1 MTRTLISLLFLLITN
16 VVRAQSLSGTVSVVG
31 AENNALATI
40 RITDLNIGTT
50 AKLDGTYHIDG
61 IKPGKHNVEYSFIGH
76 KTVRETVVWN
86 DGEDKVLNV
95 KMVEEP
101 IMLDALFVTPD
112 GSDAARYI
120 LNKVWANAEKKQRK
134 LSSFNANA
142 STVLSFSGFDIV
154 SEFMPAT
161 MRKVILFSA
170 SLVGMKTLVRMILDN
185 PNLHVR
191 ATSKLNHTRGKYTW
205 KDAKIT
211 ECNISATEKEK
222 AMLSEIVDNGNLY
235 DIVYGSD
242 NLLRSKKVKAKL
254 KGSYED
260 RGKFVYVIEG
270 KKGSRQCTMHV
281 VEDSW
286 DVLRM
291 EYKDEME
298 RTIVE
303 CRKAVDGLYLP
314 VSINRRLT
322 FYDKSAK
329 EVMKEIEE
337 NAAER
342 TEKQQKKVEKKA
354 QKFKEKLDNDEAKK
368 ERVDVIRERIKEHG
382 IHIVV
387 NYGTTINFK

>member
-1 MTRTLISLLFLLITN
+1 MTRTIISYLFLLITST
-16 VVRAQSLSGTVSVVG
+16 VMAQSLSGTVSVVG

-50 AKLDGTYHIDG
+50 AKLDGTYRIDG
-61 IKPGKHNVEYSFIGH
+61 IKPGKHNVEFSFIGH

-86 DGEDKVLNV
+86 ANEDKVLDV
-95 KMVEEP
+95 KMIEEP

-142 STVLSFSGFDIV
+142 STVLSFSDFDIV
-154 SEFMPAT
+154 SEFMPPT
-161 MRKVILFSA
+161 MRKLILFSV
-170 SLVGMKTLVRMILDN
+170 SLVGMKTLVKMILDN
-185 PNLHVR
+185 PNLHVK
-191 ATSKLNHTRGKYTW
+191 ATSRLNHTRGKYTW

-211 ECNISATEKEK
+211 ECNIAATEKEK
-222 AMLSEIVDNGNLY
+222 AVLSQIVDNGNLY
-235 DIVYGSD
+235 DIVYGSE

-270 KKGSRQCTMHV
+270 KKGGRQCTMHV
-281 VEDSW
+281 VEDTW

-291 EYKDEME
+291 EYKDPME

-329 EVMKEIEE
+329 EMMKEMEKE
-337 NAAER
+337 TPER
-342 TEKQQKKVEKKA
+342 TDKQQAKAEKRA
-354 QKFKEKLDNDEAKK
+354 QKFKDKLDNDEAKK
-368 ERVDVIRERIKEHG
+368 QRVEAIRKRVMENG
-382 IHIVV
+382 MHIVI

>member
-1 MTRTLISLLFLLITN
+1 MPRFIISFLLLIITN
-16 VVRAQSLSGTVSVVG
+16 TVHAQSLSGTVSVVG

-40 RITDLNIGTT
+40 RINDLNIGTT

-61 IKPGKHNVEYSFIGH
+61 IKPGKHDVEFSFIGH

-86 DGEDKVLNV
+86 AGEDKVLNV

-112 GSDAARYI
+112 GSDAAQYI
-120 LNKVWANAEKKQRK
+120 LKKVWANAEKKHRK

-154 SEFMPAT
+154 SEFMPSAI
-161 MRKVILFSA
+161 RKVILFSA
-170 SLVGMKTLVRMILDN
+170 SIVGMKTLVKLILDN
-185 PNLHVR
+185 PNLHVK
-191 ATSKLNHTRGKYTW
+191 ATSKLVHARDKYTW

-211 ECNISATEKEK
+211 ECNIAATEKEK
-222 AMLSEIVDNGNLY
+222 AVLSQIVDNGNLY
-235 DIVYGSD
+235 DIVYGSE

-260 RGKFVYVIEG
+260 RGRFVYVIEG
-270 KKGSRQCTMHV
+270 RKGSRQCTMHV
-281 VEDSW
+281 VEDTW

-291 EYKDEME
+291 EYKDDME

-322 FYDKSAK
+322 FYDKSAN
-329 EVMKEIEE
+329 EIRKEIEQSE
-337 NAAER
+337 KDR
-342 TEKQQKKVEKKA
+342 TEKQQAKAEKRA
-354 QKFKEKLDNDEAKK
+354 RKFNEKLDNDEAKK
-368 ERVDVIRERIKEHG
+368 ERVEAIRKRVKEQG
-382 IHIVV
+382 IHIVI